1 METTSPVSATGRCKH
16 WLLGDYNGQRG
27 HCPYCALEAERE
39 RADYAWRN
47 TRTIEAARQE
57 EMRKR
62 DAAEAEVM
70 RLRAA
75 IQQTLE
81 ENGHLAD
88 GENCTLIVLKCA
100 LKTPNDRVEGRDAA
114 SSRRVP
120 SHDGLAGS
128 GPTE

>member
-81 ENGHLAD
+81 ENGHLAN

-100 LKTPNDRVEGRDAA
+100 LKTPNIQGEA
-114 SSRRVP
+114 P
-120 SHDGLAGS
+120 STAR
-128 GPTE
+128 TEPGETR